1 MTSRT
6 RHFYCAAISLSRA
19 ILLGVLVF
27 ASTAQATSVAEIT
40 LEEMLQQSALVF
52 EGEVTR
58 VQVKENSRRDI
69 QTLVTFEIIDV
80 IKGEVKGNKL
90 TLAFLGGASAGRR
103 LSVSDM
109 HMPVLNERG
118 IYFVESLQRN
128 QVHPLYGWSQGH
140 FRIEKSP
147 AGTERVMTRSG
158 RPVKGI
164 EHTNG
169 RRSGRLSNG
178 AARGLVLGDS
188 TDVTTALDKRAF
200 KQRLRSMH

>member
-58 VQVKENSRRDI
+58 LQVKENSRRDI

-140 FRIEKSP
+140 LRIEQGP
-147 AGTERVMTRSG
+147 AGTERVLTRSG

-169 RRSGRLSNG
+169 RRSGHLSHG
-178 AARGLVLGDS
+178 VARGLVLGDS
-188 TDVTTALDKRAF
+188 ADVGTALDKRAF